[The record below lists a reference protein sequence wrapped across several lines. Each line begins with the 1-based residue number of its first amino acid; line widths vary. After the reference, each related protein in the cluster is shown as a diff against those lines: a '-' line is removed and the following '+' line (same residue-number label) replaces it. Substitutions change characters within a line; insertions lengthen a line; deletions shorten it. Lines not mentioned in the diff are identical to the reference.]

1 MPGIES
7 KLQELHIDLPEVAPA
22 GNYLPAQRSGN
33 LLYVSGQLPKVEG
46 RIAFKGRVGKDL
58 NVESARRAA
67 KACLSNILAVL
78 QQELGTLDKV
88 KKIVKLTGYIN
99 TYPGFSEHPKVM
111 DAASELLVEIFGD
124 AGRHARTVIGVVELP
139 LGASMEMDL
148 IAEVR

>member
-1 MPGIES
+1 
-7 KLQELHIDLPEVAPA
+7 
-22 GNYLPAQRSGN
+22 
-33 LLYVSGQLPKVEG
+33 VEG

-67 KACLSNILAVL
+67 KACLSNILAVM

-111 DAASELLVEIFGD
+111 DAASDLLVEIFGD